1 MGKEEGKQKVLQNK
15 TQQSRVSHGVEL
27 AIKSM
32 EEMKISPGNELF
44 TEVHFLQEMLKKKE
58 RERYSGRKKEGKEK
72 ENMSENGPGC
82 VKAEQWGRGEGMT
95 QRSLVFKF

>member
-44 TEVHFLQEMLKKKE
+44 TEVHFLQEMLKKKRQKDIQAE
-58 RERYSGRKKEGKEK
+58 KKKEKKKKTCQKMGLD
-72 ENMSENGPGC
+72 
-82 VKAEQWGRGEGMT
+82 A
-95 QRSLVFKF
+95 